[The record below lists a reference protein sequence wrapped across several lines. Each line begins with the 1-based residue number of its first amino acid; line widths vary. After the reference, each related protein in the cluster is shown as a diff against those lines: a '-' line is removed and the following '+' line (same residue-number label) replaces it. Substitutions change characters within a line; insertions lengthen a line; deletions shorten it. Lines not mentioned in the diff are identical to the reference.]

1 MFYKLGEQCIYWLW
15 VLVQLA
21 CCPSQW
27 LDVHVRYHVSDES
40 LQLIM
45 TLSSRPPS
53 AFFPRSASSVLT
65 QPPDGAVI
73 SGHPTTAKQNTRP
86 ARLHTRADEHS
97 GEGGGKGHRAVSPCR
112 KTAPGPQKLHSADTS
127 NICDHHHDLSCNND
141 HSNSLSQQIVEWPSQ
156 FTVVKQ
162 LKVIHCRHLVRLHQP
177 WLNLTWG

>member
-73 SGHPTTAKQNTRP
+73 SGHPTAAKQNTRP

-97 GEGGGKGHRAVSPCR
+97 GGGRREGAQGCVPMSKDCPWTPETTQWVIFATITMIYLVTMTTPIPSVNKSWSDP
-112 KTAPGPQKLHSADTS
+112 HSS
-127 NICDHHHDLSCNND
+127 QLLNN
-141 HSNSLSQQIVEWPSQ
+141 
-156 FTVVKQ
+156 
-162 LKVIHCRHLVRLHQP
+162 LK
-177 WLNLTWG
+177 